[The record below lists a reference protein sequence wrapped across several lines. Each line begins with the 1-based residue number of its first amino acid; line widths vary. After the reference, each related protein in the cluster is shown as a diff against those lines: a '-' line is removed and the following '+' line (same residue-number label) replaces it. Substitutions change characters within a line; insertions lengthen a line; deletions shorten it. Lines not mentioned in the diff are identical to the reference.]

1 MERHGPKRRMR
12 RASPRGSRFP
22 GQEPQPN
29 EAQLPRL
36 RLSPFVKQPNETQ
49 SGLRLKEDA
58 TMSLATG
65 IALGIAI
72 GAGIGTALD
81 NLAIGIGIGVALGVA
96 IGLAFQPKRT
106 GGHPE
111 QDRD

>member
-1 MERHGPKRRMR
+1 MPGLIP
-12 RASPRGSRFP
+12 AGSRFP
-22 GQEPQPN
+22 GPEPDLP

-36 RLSPFVKQPNETQ
+36 RLSPFVKQLDRAW
-49 SGLRLKEDA
+49 SGLPHKEDA

-81 NLAIGIGIGVALGVA
+81 NLAMGIGIGVALGVA
-96 IGLAFQPKRT
+96 IGLALQAAHTNRE
-106 GGHPE
+106 PE
-111 QDRD
+111 DDRD